1 MWGGKHLRRRIGD
14 YLIKIKAMTPVQVAA
29 VLEKQDSGDNRRFA
43 EIAADLG
50 YLKRDAFRLHFST
63 VRPCC
68 FSAYCHFYGIK
79 KMTAGQQNL
88 KNTFCLE
95 SPHRCAIYQH
105 RQAGKPSSR
114 TLWPGSW
121 Q

>member
-1 MWGGKHLRRRIGD
+1 VWGGKHLRQRIGD

-50 YLKRDAFRLHFST
+50 YLKRDALRLHFST
-63 VRPCC
+63 ARPCC
-68 FSAYCHFYGIK
+68 FSPYCHFYGIR
-79 KMTAGQQNL
+79 KMTAGQQTL
-88 KNTFCLE
+88 KNTFCLQ
-95 SPHRCAIYQH
+95 SPPRCAIFQH
-105 RQAGKPSSR
+105 RQAGKPYSR
-114 TLWPGSW
+114 TLWPESW